1 MASTLITVPTFA
13 SGQDG
18 VHHFFGTRR
27 APVLTL
33 SAAGAPL
40 APEIVP
46 GAPAVVISVKQ
57 VHGTD
62 VLMLDRPVTGSERLE
77 DGWDALITNQARV
90 LLTVRTA
97 DCVPVL
103 VQDPVRHV
111 VGAIHAGWRGT
122 VAGIVRK
129 TIERMAQRFGSEP
142 TSLRLAIGPSIGPCC
157 YEVDAPVLERLR
169 DMARDMDIDWREA
182 VEDRGGGKAMLDLR
196 ALVRIQAIATGVPLQ
211 SVQSVDL
218 CTACHLDLFYSYRR
232 EGAVVGTMLS
242 GIMLTGT
249 VRDQQPKASA

>member
-1 MASTLITVPTFA
+1 
-13 SGQDG
+13 
-18 VHHFFGTRR
+18 
-27 APVLTL
+27 VLTTSVSGGTL
-33 SAAGAPL
+33 AA
-40 APEIVP
+40 EMVP

-62 VLMLDRPVTGSERLE
+62 VLVLDRPITTSERLGG
-77 DGWDALITNQARV
+77 GWDALITNQPRV

-103 VQDPVRHV
+103 IQDPERHV
-111 VGAIHAGWRGT
+111 VGAVHAGWRGT

-129 TIERMAQRFGSEP
+129 TIERMAKRFGSDP
-142 TSLRLAIGPSIGPCC
+142 KMLRFAIGPSIGPCC
-157 YEVDAPVLERLR
+157 YEVDAPVLERVR
-169 DMARDMDIDWREA
+169 DMEVDWREA

-196 ALVRIQAIATGVPLQ
+196 LLVRTQAQASGVPLQ
-211 SVQSVDL
+211 SVESVGL

-232 EGAVVGTMLS
+232 EGAVVGTMYS

-249 VRDQQPKASA
+249 ATQQQHKASV